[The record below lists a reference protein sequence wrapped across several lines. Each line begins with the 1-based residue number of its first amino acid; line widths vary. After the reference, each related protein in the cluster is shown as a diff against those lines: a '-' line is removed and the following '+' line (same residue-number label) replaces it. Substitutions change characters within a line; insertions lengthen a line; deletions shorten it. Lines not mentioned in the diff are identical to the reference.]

1 MRVIIA
7 GGGTGGHVIPAL
19 AIAQQLKKQFDA
31 EVLFIGTARGIET
44 RLVPQAGFP
53 LELIQVGALKNVSL
67 MTRAKTMFDLPR
79 ALWTA
84 GRIVSDFRPD
94 VVIGVG
100 GYASGPAMLAAIRR
114 RIPTLAFEPNV
125 VPGFA
130 NRLVARLVSAAAVHF
145 EETCDYF
152 RNAKVTGVPVREAFF
167 KIRARGTLAKSDART
182 AKDTPSAN
190 EMSTSKDVTEEN
202 KSAPTLL
209 VFGGSQGAHAIN
221 QAMIE
226 SLPGLRQRI
235 PAIHIVHQ
243 TGQRDYDTVLAAYQK
258 HGMAGET
265 TAALSRPGTTDDTPL
280 APSDMTKT
288 GEAAAAASSSAATR
302 SAMTGEARAAPS
314 AEVYKFIDDMPAIF
328 ARADLLVC
336 RSGASTVGEI
346 TAAGKPAIFVPFP
359 RAADDHQNVNARALE
374 RAGAA
379 VVVEESNLEA
389 AYLVDIISALLNDP
403 LRLRRMAEAAKSLA
417 HPNAVEEIAE
427 MVKNLALASQG

>member
-19 AIAQQLKKQFDA
+19 AIAQQLKKQFAA

-53 LELIQVGALKNVSL
+53 LDLIKVGALKNVSL

-84 GRIVSDFRPD
+84 GRMLNDFRPD

-130 NRLVARLVSAAAVHF
+130 NRLVARFVSAAAVHF

-167 KIRARGTLAKSDART
+167 KIPPKIVPTRDSLLLGTTAGRT
-182 AKDTPSAN
+182 SATEPNATATSAN
-190 EMSTSKDVTEEN
+190 V
-202 KSAPTLL
+202 PTLL

-221 QAMIE
+221 QAMIA
-226 SLPGLRQRI
+226 SLPGLRAKI
-235 PAIHIVHQ
+235 PALHIIHQ
-243 TGQRDYDTVLAAYQK
+243 TGQRDYETVLAAYR
-258 HGMAGET
+258 
-265 TAALSRPGTTDDTPL
+265 RPG
-280 APSDMTKT
+280 
-288 GEAAAAASSSAATR
+288 
-302 SAMTGEARAAPS
+302 MTGEAPVSPS
-314 AEVYKFIDDMPAIF
+314 VIPRGALSSEVHQFIDDMPATF

-359 RAADDHQNVNARALE
+359 HAADDHQNVNARALE

-389 AYLVDIISALLNDP
+389 AYLVDTIAAMLNDP
-403 LRLRRMAEAAKSLA
+403 VRLHSMSAAAKSLA
-417 HPNAVEEIAE
+417 HPKAVEEIAA
-427 MVKNLALASQG
+427 MVRRLAGDSASIAER

>member
-19 AIAQQLKKQFDA
+19 AIAQQLKKQFAA

-79 ALWTA
+79 ALWTS

-100 GYASGPAMLAAIRR
+100 GYASGPTMIAAIRR

-130 NRLVARLVSAAAVHF
+130 NRMVAHFVSAAAVHF
-145 EETCDYF
+145 EETCEYF
-152 RNAKVTGVPVREAFF
+152 RNAQVTGVPVREAFF
-167 KIRARGTLAKSDART
+167 HIAPKQAAPNAPDG
-182 AKDTPSAN
+182 
-190 EMSTSKDVTEEN
+190 V
-202 KSAPTLL
+202 PTLL

-226 SLPGLRQRI
+226 SLPGLRAKI
-235 PAIHIVHQ
+235 SAIHIIHQ
-243 TGQRDYDTVLAAYQK
+243 TGQRDYDSVLAAYR
-258 HGMAGET
+258 HSGMT
-265 TAALSRPGTTDDTPL
+265 N
-280 APSDMTKT
+280 
-288 GEAAAAASSSAATR
+288 EASAAPF
-302 SAMTGEARAAPS
+302 GE
-314 AEVYKFIDDMPAIF
+314 VHKFIDDMPATF

-374 RAGAA
+374 RVGAA
-379 VVVEESNLEA
+379 VVVEESNLGA
-389 AYLVDIISALLNDP
+389 AYLVETIVALLSDP
-403 LRLRRMAEAAKSLA
+403 ARLRSMSAAAKSLA
-417 HPNAVEEIAE
+417 HPNAVQEIAD
-427 MVKNLALASQG
+427 MVKSLAEPG